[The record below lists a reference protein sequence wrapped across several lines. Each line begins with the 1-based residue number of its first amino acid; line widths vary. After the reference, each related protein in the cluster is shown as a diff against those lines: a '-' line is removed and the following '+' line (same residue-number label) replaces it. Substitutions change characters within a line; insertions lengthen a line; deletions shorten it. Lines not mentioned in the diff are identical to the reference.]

1 MKKSNTSKNIVFD
14 CVKMSSEA
22 SLSDVPTVVSRLH
35 NLRLGQE
42 DGDELQQNVNFTISG
57 DSSSEPVRNIQPISN
72 VILSRAR
79 RALNFV
85 CDEDQPTSSTARGES
100 SHSNGDK

>member
-1 MKKSNTSKNIVFD
+1 
-14 CVKMSSEA
+14 MSSE
-22 SLSDVPTVVSRLH
+22 SPLSDVPTVVSRLH

-42 DGDELQQNVNFTISG
+42 DGDELQQNVNLAVSG
-57 DSSSEPVRNIQPISN
+57 DSSPEPVRNTQPIGN

-85 CDEDQPTSSTARGES
+85 CDEDQSTSSTARAGES
-100 SHSNGDK
+100 SSSNGDK